1 MYNAKLII
9 PGIII
14 FVLVFSSPFW
24 LGWIGQDYTKT
35 GVTLSPIAKQQQTCI
50 EDTEFMR
57 AQHMRLLDEWRDQA
71 LRQENRVYVSALNGK
86 KYLISLQNTCV
97 ACHTNYTEFCEKCHI
112 ANSVYPYCWTC
123 HIIPTEARQ

>member
-1 MYNAKLII
+1 MFYNPKAVII
-9 PGIII
+9 GIVI
-14 FVLVFSSPFW
+14 FVAIFSSPFW
-24 LGWIGQDYTKT
+24 MSWIGQNYTKT
-35 GVTLSPIAKQQQTCI
+35 GVTLPASEKTCI

-86 KYLISLQNTCV
+86 KWVISLQNTCMK
-97 ACHTNYTEFCEKCHI
+97 CHTNYTEFCEKCHV

-123 HIIPTEARQ
+123 HIIPTEGKR